1 MSERDCDFDFHRVIV
16 QATQHTR
23 LIRAYN
29 MSQIRVLGRRDQY
42 HYLRTVSPTATSRM
56 HLKLVEVIALGNGSK
71 AEKAFFEH
79 VDNAM
84 KGYLRTYGLTK
95 VDGRKSEP
103 S

>member
-1 MSERDCDFDFHRVIV
+1 MR
-16 QATQHTR
+16 
-23 LIRAYN
+23 
-29 MSQIRVLGRRDQY
+29 
-42 HYLRTVSPTATSRM
+42 
-56 HLKLVEVIALGNGSK
+56 LKLAEVIALGNGSK